1 MSITYGEIIIEG
13 IEFTKILML
22 KISHKPNEHGYLTIA
37 GEIDSQKL
45 KNLLIEPMKQ
55 RKL

>member
-22 KISHKPNEHGYLTIA
+22 KISHKPNEHGYITIA
-37 GEIDSQKL
+37 E
-45 KNLLIEPMKQ
+45 
-55 RKL
+55 R